1 LSEASRPTYLE
12 RLGARSAATGTV
24 LCLGIDPDP
33 AALPAGY
40 AADVEG
46 VERFATLL
54 LEAALPFAAAV
65 KANLSFYEAFGPA
78 GLSALERLRARIPDE
93 IPVIADGKRG
103 DIGTTSAR
111 QSVAYFDALGFDAVT
126 INPYVG
132 EEALVTYLERPDRF
146 AYVLCRTSNDGATD
160 LQSLRVASTW
170 GADGAF
176 TAPDEP
182 LWARV
187 ARLAG
192 TWGPGGTAGLVV
204 GATAPEELRAA
215 RTIAPGL
222 AFLVPGVGAQG
233 GAIEPV
239 LAFGAA
245 KGAPAGGRPGGGL
258 LVNVSRGIVSAAVG
272 NGAGSGR
279 GNGAGSTAGDLGD
292 RLAEAARSWSGKL
305 PVLP

>member
-1 LSEASRPTYLE
+1 VSEASRPTYLE

-33 AALPAGY
+33 GTLPAGFS
-40 AADVEG
+40 ADVAG
-46 VERFATLL
+46 VETFAALV

-65 KANLSFYEAFGPA
+65 KANLSFYEAFGSA
-78 GLSALERLRARIPDE
+78 GLAALERLRARIPDDV
-93 IPVIADGKRG
+93 PVIADGKRG
-103 DIGTTSAR
+103 DIDTTSAR

-132 EEALVTYLERPDRF
+132 EEALWTYLERVDRF
-146 AYVLCRTSNDGATD
+146 AYVLCRTSNEGATD

-170 GADGAF
+170 GADGTF

-187 ARLAG
+187 ARMAAA
-192 TWGPGGTAGLVV
+192 WGPGGTAGLVV
-204 GATAPEELRAA
+204 GATAPDELRAA

-233 GAIEPV
+233 GAIDPV
-239 LAFGAA
+239 LAFGPART
-245 KGAPAGGRPGGGL
+245 APAGARPGGGL
-258 LVNVSRGIVSAAVG
+258 LVNVSRGIVAAAVG
-272 NGAGSGR
+272 NGAGGGG

-292 RLAEAARSWSGKL
+292 RLGGAARSWSEKL